1 MQVQLLK
8 SKILRAEI
16 TEVHMDY
23 EGSLAIDSELMEK
36 VGLLPGEKIL
46 VANFSTG
53 ERFETYAIHAPAGS
67 KTFSLNGAAG
77 RKGMAGDLIVLMSF
91 AWLDSEDAKSWN
103 PKTITLANRNNDI
116 IKATTS

>member
-36 VGLLPGEKIL
+36 VGLYSGEKIL

-53 ERFETYAIHAPAGS
+53 ERFETYAIIAPAGS

-77 RKGMAGDLIVLMSF
+77 RKGMAGDLVVIMSF
-91 AWLDSEDAKSWN
+91 ALFNENEIASWT
-103 PKTITLANRNNDI
+103 PKTITLANQNRTI
-116 IKATTS
+116 VKSTV